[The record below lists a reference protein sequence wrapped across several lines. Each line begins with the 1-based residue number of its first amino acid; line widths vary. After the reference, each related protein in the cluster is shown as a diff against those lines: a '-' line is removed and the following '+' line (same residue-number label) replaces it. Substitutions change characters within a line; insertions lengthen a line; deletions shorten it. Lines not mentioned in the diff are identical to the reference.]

1 MVPKHYPGMCRAS
14 LRVPR
19 LRENLLVEEVQFCY
33 VKTGKVHVIPARH
46 GARLEKLGGGCQGRR
61 CISRSCEEWE
71 SSLLSTSAC
80 PRVFA
85 GSPAATVGLK
95 FYEMGYTQQWF
106 HQAFLPGRFGALLRL
121 AVARLLCLCA
131 EILCWPRIGCL
142 LHQCC
147 TKLSITLVATIAL
160 SVRS

>member
-33 VKTGKVHVIPARH
+33 VKNRQGACHPRQARGKA
-46 GARLEKLGGGCQGRR
+46 GKTWGGCQGRR

-80 PRVFA
+80 PKVFA